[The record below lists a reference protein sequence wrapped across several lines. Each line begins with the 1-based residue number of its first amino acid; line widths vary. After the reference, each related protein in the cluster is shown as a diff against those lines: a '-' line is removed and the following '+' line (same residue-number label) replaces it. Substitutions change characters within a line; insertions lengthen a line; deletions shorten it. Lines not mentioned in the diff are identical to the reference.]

1 MALAKLTNDQ
11 DEAEDMEDG
20 EKEVDPP
27 KPSRIVK
34 KGAARTM

>member
-1 MALAKLTNDQ
+1 MRRVMHDQ